1 MGTQGLAVG
10 EVVGYTLDD
19 LRVALDV
26 MENTLDIGEKVRV
39 RICSES
45 LATEQELDQLYVEM
59 IAMGEHANYPTSRII
74 DGIPTTDFELT
85 KGSPALPVAVIPL
98 IGLFGILG
106 MITFGILKLEAITK
120 ALLPLTLVI
129 VGGVIIIAGL
139 MRRPA
144 ERIVERAGAKY
155 LPSTYPKALAAR

>member
-1 MGTQGLAVG
+1 MPSIGIG
-10 EVVGYTLDD
+10 EVVGYSMDD

-26 MENTLDIGEKVRV
+26 MENYLDVGDQVRV
-39 RICSES
+39 RICSEFMP
-45 LATEQELDQLYVEM
+45 TEQELDHLHVEM
-59 IAMGEHANYPTSRII
+59 IALGEHASRPTATVI
-74 DGIPTTDFELT
+74 DGIPVTDFTLG

-106 MITFGILKLEAITK
+106 LITFGVLKIEAITK

-139 MRRPA
+139 LRQPAQRIA
-144 ERIVERAGAKY
+144 ERKY
-155 LPSTYPKALAAR
+155 LTSTYPKALAAR